1 MVLGLFFLL
10 HSIFLWYNGFIE
22 NNEGLTM
29 PKQTIDVSKIVSQLD
44 EKTVEIN
51 KIDELIAREKK
62 ESCIETFKVA
72 RKIAFKELKKLQKI
86 VQNQLAAWVAAF
98 TF

>member
-1 MVLGLFFLL
+1 
-10 HSIFLWYNGFIE
+10 
-22 NNEGLTM
+22 M
-29 PKQTIDVSKIVSQLD
+29 PKQTIDVSKIACQLD
-44 EKTVEIN
+44 EKTVEIT

-86 VQNQLAAWVAAF
+86 IQKTAVA
-98 TF
+98 

>member
-1 MVLGLFFLL
+1 MFLC
-10 HSIFLWYNGFIE
+10 YNEFIE

-29 PKQTIDVSKIVSQLD
+29 PKQTIDVTKIACQLD

-86 VQNQLAAWVAAF
+86 IQKQVAA
-98 TF
+98 

>member
-1 MVLGLFFLL
+1 
-10 HSIFLWYNGFIE
+10 
-22 NNEGLTM
+22 M

-62 ESCIETFKVA
+62 ESCISTFKVA
-72 RKIAFKELKKLQKI
+72 RKIAFKELKKLEKILQKN
-86 VQNQLAAWVAAF
+86 VFA
-98 TF
+98 